1 MKFDA
6 VIFDL
11 DGVICFTDEY
21 HYLAWKKV
29 ADDLQIPFD
38 REINN
43 RLRGVSRMESLDIIL
58 EKYEGTMSSVE
69 KEEIATQKNEIYK
82 EYLKRMSEKDLDPA
96 VKDTLNTLR
105 AKGLLLAIGSS
116 SKNAGFILRQIGLEG
131 FFDAV
136 SDGNNIKNSKP
147 DPEVFLKAAEFI
159 HADPEKCLVVEDAVS
174 GAEAGHRAGMKVAA
188 LGEASKAGAGDW
200 NLRQFSDL
208 LAVIADEQTR
218 FLEKAKS
225 LLKEPYTEIFLSSS
239 LSTVTSVPQGTEA
252 AAAALNLPAV
262 LGKGGKLVLDL
273 NDHYVGY
280 VSLNLGYKG
289 SHPDAPVLLKLRFAE
304 RLMELAEDASQY
316 QGWIC
321 ASWIQEERIHVDL
334 IPSEYNLPRRYAFRY
349 VEIEVLDISSKF
361 ELVVQD
367 VILHAV
373 SGVQDQDLAEYHG
386 DPQLEK
392 IDRIACRTLH
402 NCMQTVF
409 EDGPKRDRRLWLGD
423 LRLQALANYET
434 YKDYDMVKACLYLFA
449 ALPMPNGK
457 IGAGIFLEPEPE
469 ADDQEL
475 FDYSLLFVRTL
486 LDYYQETE
494 DYETLEALSETAFRQ
509 ITLALDAL
517 GSNGV
522 VSDSDR
528 LGWCFLDW
536 NLELNRQAG
545 AHGVLLYAVHAA
557 EKIAEILKLDQRKE
571 EFAECAKTL
580 SASAQKV
587 FRDEKTGFYL
597 SGDAGQ
603 LSWASQIWM
612 ILGDVAGKEQACAI
626 LKKLP
631 ETEAVKPVT
640 PYLYH
645 YYIEALL
652 KVGMKAEALEVIRSY
667 WGSMAEQGC
676 DTFPELYDPENPAAS
691 PYGGTIVN
699 SYCHAWSCT
708 PSWFLRRYF
717 SE

>member
-1 MKFDA
+1 MEFDA
-6 VIFDL
+6 IIFDL

-21 HYLAWKKV
+21 HYLAWKKT

-58 EKYEGTMSSVE
+58 EKYEGTMSPVE
-69 KEEIATQKNEIYK
+69 KEEIATQKNELYK
-82 EYLKRMSEKDLDPA
+82 EYLNQMSEKDLDPDVRA
-96 VKDTLNTLR
+96 TLDTLR
-105 AKGLLLAIGSS
+105 AQGLLLAIGSS

-159 HADPEKCLVVEDAVS
+159 HMDPEKCLVVEDAVS

-200 NLRQFSDL
+200 NIRRFSEL
-208 LAVIADEQTR
+208 IAIITGEQER
-218 FLEKAKS
+218 FLEKAKQ
-225 LLKEPYTEIFLSSS
+225 LLKEPYTEIHFSPSIVAIASSS
-239 LSTVTSVPQGTEA
+239 AEGEVMVGTPK
-252 AAAALNLPAV
+252 LPAV
-262 LGKGGKLVLDL
+262 LEKGGKLLLDFG
-273 NDHYVGY
+273 DHYVGY
-280 VSLNLGYKG
+280 VTLKLGYQG

-304 RLMELAEDASQY
+304 RLMEFAEDPKQY

-321 ASWIQEERIHVDL
+321 SSWIQEELIHVDL
-334 IPSEYNLPRRYAFRY
+334 IPSEHKLERRYAFRY
-349 VEIEVLDISSKF
+349 VEIEVPDISSKF
-361 ELVVQD
+361 KLVVEG
-367 VILHAV
+367 VMLHAV
-373 SGVQDQDLAEYHG
+373 SGVQDKDLTEYQG
-386 DPQLEK
+386 DPQLKE

-449 ALPMPNGK
+449 ALPMANGK
-457 IGAGIFLEPEPE
+457 IGAGLFLEPEPE

-475 FDYSLLFVRTL
+475 YDYSLLYVQTL
-486 LDYYQETE
+486 LDYYQATG
-494 DYETLEALSETAFRQ
+494 DMETLEELSGTAFRQ
-509 ITLALDAL
+509 IGLAQSAL
-517 GSNGV
+517 GSDGV
-522 VSDSDR
+522 VADSDR

-536 NLELNRQAG
+536 AMELNRQAG
-545 AHGVLLYAVHAA
+545 AQGVLLYALHAA
-557 EKIAEILKLDQRKE
+557 EKIAEILNLDQKRE

-580 SASAQKV
+580 AASARKA
-587 FRDEKTGFYL
+587 FRDGETGFYL
-597 SGDAGQ
+597 SGEDRQ

-612 ILGDVAGKEQACAI
+612 ILGEVLTGEEARMV

-631 ETEAVKPVT
+631 ETEGVKPVT

-652 KVGMKAEALEVIRSY
+652 KTGMKEEALAVIRSY

-676 DTFPELYDPENPAAS
+676 DTFPELYDPDNPAAS

-708 PSWFLRRYF
+708 PSYFLRKHF